1 MLGTTAFRIAA
12 MAVAAFVLVSAAIAA
27 TLVWQTNRIVTAQVL
42 DELRHEAQL
51 LRKTEASGGAKALRE
66 AVELRS
72 TPPARGLYRLSD
84 ASGHKIAGNLSRFP
98 PEIDPRVGGVFR
110 YAAEGSSA
118 AAPLRLAAAVAEE
131 IDGALLI
138 VGRDVEDQRAFADRI
153 RAIFLW
159 GFALLAIATLAGGL
173 AAARMVLRRIE
184 GIAATSR
191 SIMAGDL
198 SRRMTL
204 SGNGDEFD
212 DLSESLNAMLE
223 RIEQLMASLREVSDN
238 IAHDLKTPLN
248 RLRNKAEAALRDS
261 RGTVAYREGLERTI
275 EEADALIS
283 TFNALL
289 LIARLE
295 AGAVDETATEFDV
308 ALLVRDAAELY
319 EPVAEEAGIAL
330 ECHAEPPLMMTANR
344 QLITQAV
351 ANLIDNAIKY
361 GQRADARTGD
371 PHRVLVRV
379 EEQNGQVLICVA
391 DNGPGI
397 GEKDR
402 ERVLKRFVRLEESRT
417 RPGTGLGL
425 SLVAAVAR
433 LHGGTIRLEDN
444 RPGLR
449 AVLVL
454 PYRRPGAA
462 QGATV
467 RG

>member
-1 MLGTTAFRIAA
+1 MLGTTAFRLAA

-27 TLVWQTNRIVTAQVL
+27 ALVWQTNRIVTEQVL
-42 DELRHEAQL
+42 DELKDEAQL
-51 LRKTEASGGAKALRE
+51 LRRTAASGGPKALQE
-66 AVELRS
+66 AVALRS

-84 ASGHKIAGNLSRFP
+84 ASGHKLAGNLSRFP
-98 PEIDPRVGGVFR
+98 PEIDPRIGGVFR
-110 YAAEGSSA
+110 YAAEGTSGEE
-118 AAPLRLAAAVAEE
+118 PLRLAAAVAEE
-131 IDGALLI
+131 IDGTLLV

-153 RAIFLW
+153 RKIFLW
-159 GFALLAIATLAGGL
+159 GFAFLSLATLAGGL

-191 SIMAGDL
+191 SFMAGDL
-198 SRRMTL
+198 SRRMPLT
-204 SGNGDEFD
+204 GNGDEFD

-238 IAHDLKTPLN
+238 IAHDLKTPLS

-261 RGTVAYREGLERTI
+261 RGAEAYRDGLERTI
-275 EEADALIS
+275 EEADGLIS

-295 AGAVDETATEFDV
+295 AGAVDETATAFDV
-308 ALLVRDAAELY
+308 AGLVRDAAELY
-319 EPVAEEAGIAL
+319 EPVAEEAGMAL
-330 ECHAEPPLMMTANR
+330 ECLAQGPLVITANR

-361 GQRADARTGD
+361 GRRSEAAAGK
-371 PHRVLVRV
+371 PHKVTVRV
-379 EEQNGQVLICVA
+379 AEEGGQVLISVA
-391 DNGPGI
+391 DDGPGI
-397 GEKDR
+397 SEKDR

-433 LHGGTIRLEDN
+433 LHGGAIRLEDN
-444 RPGLR
+444 DPGLR

-454 PYRRPGAA
+454 PNRGSGTA
-462 QGATV
+462 QGAAV